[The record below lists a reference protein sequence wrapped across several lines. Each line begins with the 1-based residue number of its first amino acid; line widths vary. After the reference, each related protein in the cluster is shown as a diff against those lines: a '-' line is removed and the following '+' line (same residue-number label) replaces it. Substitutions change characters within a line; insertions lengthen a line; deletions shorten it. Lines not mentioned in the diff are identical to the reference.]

1 MSNTRVKFRRLSR
14 AALLGAT
21 GLLGLMA
28 CAAAAQDT
36 TTTATAPAAT
46 DDTNTVVVV
55 TGYRASLQNSTQAKR
70 HAVGFQDS
78 IFAEDIGKFPDNNLA
93 ESFNRIPGV
102 VISREIDG
110 EGTTLS
116 IRGLGPSFSRVLLNG
131 AAVATASTGDANTN
145 NSNREVDLDIFP
157 PELFTQLTVYKTPSA
172 SQVEGGVAGTVDMR
186 QARPFDFKGDK
197 LQFSVEG
204 SKNSLASK
212 DGWKGSLLASKRFGN
227 WGILFGVA
235 RQKSQINVEGFES
248 VGWTNPNL
256 SAAQDASATRNS
268 TGGGNWTIPAT
279 APAGT
284 DGIPAGTTIDQAWLL
299 ANNPGVTI
307 DAIDNGI
314 IPRLGRPMHY
324 YGDRDRT
331 SGILSLEYKTDS
343 FHFWLDTMVA
353 QKDNN
358 QQRTDMDFVGRNGSF
373 IPMNM
378 KVDRSDCTNGC
389 VVTNA
394 TYTNAQFFLEYR
406 PWFEKNS
413 FASVNPG
420 FEWKINDTLTWTL
433 NANYTTGHFRRD
445 SPTVLVVTKPN
456 SGVTA
461 TYTNT
466 DGNPVITSNT
476 DLNNPANFQWDGGRV
491 NLQSEERWTQ
501 TRGLHTDLKWGT
513 SALNVQFGLAYDDTD
528 RKITPY
534 DNSQAWQN
542 ATCGDNPSVS
552 LPGPNSNPACQGLN
566 TTTPAGYPTY
576 PGYGTFYTA
585 GQTGPVTYSGSLIP
599 QSALA
604 SYLTAGPYGYINVN
618 WDKFA
623 ADSHYNQF
631 LDSAPAVSGSNI
643 SSPRSFI
650 REKVSGAYVQLN
662 GDTDLGGHRLRYD
675 LGVRY
680 AETDQIIAG
689 QNSAPDPRNTPASG
703 PVPADGGKYPNIV
716 TISTTKTHY
725 NNTLP
730 SANISFSATEK
741 LILRAAASKTMT
753 RPNPSS
759 MLPGLSF
766 GDPSAAQ
773 GSLGNPS
780 LTPYVSKNLDLG
792 AEYYTGQ
799 EGYVAVT
806 AFNKKMTGFTTNQNI
821 TYPFA
826 YLAQFGVTYDTLNPT
841 QQTAINLRGGPSSAT
856 VILSQPVNAT
866 GQLNIDGLEAAWVQ
880 PLGQWWSVLDGFGY
894 NANYTHIKQKGTGA
908 APAIALGVP
917 ENTWNFT
924 AYYEKHG
931 YSVHLSDTYRDG
943 SQAATANQ
951 NGITQAALFNEKYE
965 QIDLSA
971 SVDLQKAFDISRNL
985 TLTLDATNL
994 NDATLRQDFQFTN
1007 APNWYYKPGRTIMLG
1022 IRGSF

>member
-1 MSNTRVKFRRLSR
+1 MTDQRATSRRLTR
-14 AALLGAT
+14 AALLGASVLT
-21 GLLGLMA
+21 GVLSLTA
-28 CAAAAQDT
+28 FAANAQD
-36 TTTATAPAAT
+36 AAPAVAAPA
-46 DDTNTVVVV
+46 DDNTVVVI
-55 TGYRASLQNSTQAKR
+55 TGYRGSLQNSTAAKKR
-70 HAVGFQDS
+70 ATGFQDS
-78 IFAEDIGKFPDNNLA
+78 IFAEDMGKFPDTNLA
-93 ESFNRIPGV
+93 ESFNRIPGI

-110 EGTTLS
+110 EGTTIS
-116 IRGLGPSFSRVLLNG
+116 IRGLGPSFSRILLNG

-172 SQVEGGVAGTVDMR
+172 AQVEGGAAGTVDMR

-204 SKNSLASK
+204 SKNDLVDK
-212 DGWKGSLLASKRFGN
+212 MGWKGSLLASKRFGN
-227 WGILFGVA
+227 WGVLFGVA

-248 VGWTNPNL
+248 VGWTNPAL
-256 SAAQDASATRNS
+256 SAAQDTSATRNS

-284 DGIPAGTTIDQAWLL
+284 AGIPTGTTIDQAWLL
-299 ANNPGVTI
+299 ANNPGLTI

-343 FHFWLDTMVA
+343 FHFWLDTMAA

-420 FEWKINDTLTWTL
+420 FEWKINDKLTWTF
-433 NANYTTGHFRRD
+433 NANYTAGHFRRD

-466 DGNPVITSNT
+466 DGNPTITSNV

-501 TRGLHTDLKWGT
+501 TRGVHTDMKWGT
-513 SALNVQFGLAYDDTD
+513 SEFNIQAGVAYDDTS
-528 RKITPY
+528 RRITPY

-542 ATCGDNPSVS
+542 AICGDNPSVA
-552 LPGPNSNPACQGLN
+552 LPGPNTNPPCQGLN
-566 TTTPAGYPTY
+566 TATPGAGYPTY
-576 PGYGTFYTA
+576 PGLGTFYS
-585 GQTGPVTYSGSLIP
+585 TGMGPLTYKGSLVP

-618 WDKFA
+618 WDKLST
-623 ADSHYNQF
+623 DSNYNYY
-631 LDSAPAVSGSNI
+631 LNSAPAASGSNI

-650 REKVSGAYVQLN
+650 REKVSGAFIQFAGN
-662 GDTDLGGHRLRYD
+662 TDLAGHRLRWD
-675 LGVRY
+675 AGVRY

-689 QNSAPDPRNTPASG
+689 QNSVPDPRNTPASG
-703 PVPADGGKYPNIV
+703 PAPADGGKYPNIV

-730 SANISFSATEK
+730 SANLSFSATEK
-741 LILRAAASKTMT
+741 FILRFAASKTMT

-773 GSLGNPS
+773 GSLGNPT
-780 LTPYVSKNLDLG
+780 LTPYISKNIDFG

-799 EGYVAVT
+799 EGYIAVT
-806 AFNKKMTGFTTNQNI
+806 AFNKKMHGFTTNQNI
-821 TYPFA
+821 TYPFS

-880 PLGQWWSVLDGFGY
+880 PLGQWWAPLDGFGY
-894 NANYTHIKQKGTGA
+894 NANYTHINQKGTGA

-917 ENTWNFT
+917 KNTWNFT

-931 YSVHLSDTYRDG
+931 YSIHLSDTYRDG

-951 NGITQAALFNEKYE
+951 NGITAAALFNESYE
-965 QIDLSA
+965 QVDLSA
-971 SVDLQKAFDISRNL
+971 SVDLQKAFGVSRNL
-985 TLTLDATNL
+985 TLTLNATNL
-994 NDATLRQDFQFTN
+994 NNATMRQDFQFSN
-1007 APNWYYKPGRTIMLG
+1007 APNWWYKPGRTVMVG
-1022 IRGSF
+1022 IRGAF